1 MHCDVCFTGWGLPVY
16 NSFSMFPRH
25 RGDGAELLVGPRS
38 KLSAAL
44 CCVLKCEIEE
54 REIAEEDTM
63 GVLSAK
69 TFSEC
74 SEVDCKRVLR

>member
-1 MHCDVCFTGWGLPVY
+1 MCFTGSGLPVY

-25 RGDGAELLVGPRS
+25 RGDAAELLVVPRS

-54 REIAEEDTM
+54 
-63 GVLSAK
+63 
-69 TFSEC
+69 
-74 SEVDCKRVLR
+74 